1 MTAGSPRKTR
11 RRRTSRSGVAPIVA
25 SLLLIVIT
33 VGAFSLVWG
42 TTTTYLS
49 SQRLGPLQQMRERV
63 VIEEVYFFNNAT
75 GSYVGVY
82 FRNSG
87 KVELIGQ
94 DISFNGSIL
103 ANSSPLELSLQP
115 GQAGWINA
123 SLAWSPGE
131 RYTVSIISE
140 RGSRAESIY
149 LVGQS

>member
-1 MTAGSPRKTR
+1 MTVRSRRKTR
-11 RRRTSRSGVAPIVA
+11 TRRTSGVAPIVA
-25 SLLLIVIT
+25 SMLLISIT

-42 TTTTYLS
+42 TTSSYLS

-87 KVELIGQ
+87 KVELVGQ
-94 DISFNGSIL
+94 DISFNGSII
-103 ANSSPLELSLQP
+103 ANSSPSELSLQP

-131 RYTVSIISE
+131 KYTVSVISE
-140 RGSRAESIY
+140 RGSRTESIY
-149 LVGQS
+149 LVGE

>member
-1 MTAGSPRKTR
+1 MTARSRRKTR
-11 RRRTSRSGVAPIVA
+11 TRRTSGVAPIVA
-25 SLLLIVIT
+25 SMLLISIT

-42 TTTTYLS
+42 TTSSYLS

-87 KVELIGQ
+87 KVELVGQ
-94 DISFNGSIL
+94 DISFNGSII
-103 ANSSPLELSLQP
+103 ANSSPSELSLQP

-131 RYTVSIISE
+131 KYTVSVISE
-140 RGSRAESIY
+140 RGSRTESIY
-149 LVGQS
+149 LVGE